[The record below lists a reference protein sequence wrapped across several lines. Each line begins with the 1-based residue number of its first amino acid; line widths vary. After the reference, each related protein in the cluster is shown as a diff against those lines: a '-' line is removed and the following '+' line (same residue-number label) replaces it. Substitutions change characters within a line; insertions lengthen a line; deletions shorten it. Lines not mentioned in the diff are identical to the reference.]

1 MGKSAKTSVAKAE
14 MLNSFFGPCF
24 NTSTPPL
31 STNDVANLVSNS
43 SEDLLCSPSEIL
55 GLINTLDAQ
64 KASGPDGISVNMLK
78 ATAVSIA
85 PSIAKLFNIS
95 IRLARFPQ
103 SWKISSIVP
112 VPKTKKQLGDASN
125 YRPISL
131 LSVVSKLLERH
142 LHLLLVDYLN
152 ETCPLSNKQWG
163 FQHGKSTT
171 TALLYVIDQWFQLLE
186 KGQEV
191 CAVFFDLRKAFDT
204 VPHRPLLDKLHS
216 FGIDP
221 NLISWICSYLTER
234 KQHVIYDGVLS
245 NGIPVLS
252 GVPQGSVLGPL
263 LFLIY
268 IDDVTSVHLSQDS
281 MLNLFAD
288 DMLLFKPITS
298 VSDFH
303 HLQDDIESIKNWTD
317 SNHLSLNTKKCKC
330 MLVSRKSGPRQ
341 PLSFKLGGD
350 VLEQVKTFK
359 YLGVLIFSSLS
370 WSPHVEAVCMIA
382 LRQESCLV
390 WFTEDFMV

>member
-298 VSDFH
+298 VFRLSPPTRRH
-303 HLQDDIESIKNWTD
+303 RIYQKIGLTVIIYHLTQKSVSVCWFPASKKWSPD
-317 SNHLSLNTKKCKC
+317 SNLSL
-330 MLVSRKSGPRQ
+330 R
-341 PLSFKLGGD
+341 LGGD
-350 VLEQVKTFK
+350 VLEQVKTFG
-359 YLGVLIFSSLS
+359 GVLIVLS
-370 WSPHVEAVCMIA
+370 WSPHG
-382 LRQESCLV
+382 
-390 WFTEDFMV
+390 TN